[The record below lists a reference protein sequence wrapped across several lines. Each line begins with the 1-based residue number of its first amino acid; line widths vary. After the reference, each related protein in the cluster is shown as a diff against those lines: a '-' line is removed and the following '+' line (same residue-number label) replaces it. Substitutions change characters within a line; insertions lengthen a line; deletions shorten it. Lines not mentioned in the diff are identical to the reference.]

1 MKKLLFLFVIL
12 TMSVFTTACVNNLAV
27 QQLNNKAAELMKKG
41 DVEGAISRLEAS
53 VDLDSSIFETQYNLA
68 VAYTENED
76 YDKAEDAYKKAL
88 ELKPDS
94 PNVYYSLAVMFEN
107 YAKDTYTGNTK
118 AQKEAADSDNDDD
131 NNASYDSEGKYKPT
145 NNDIQLVKK
154 YYEDAIASY
163 ERYIDLSP
171 NAEDVLDVKAHIE
184 ELRANLETMDVDTN

>member
-145 NNDIQLVKK
+145 NDDIQLVKK